1 MAKDKSN
8 QDTKEAPDQLAIAL
22 SAAVKYTVKG
32 RGGSGRVT
40 YLDRFVTACS
50 NSDGNPVEP
59 QKRAHITGK
68 IAFAIC
74 NEERSDEIAAGEATE
89 NFTLTPDGE
98 TPDDEAF
105 AVKCKKVKSQVN
117 AAIANNNNS
126 TSLSYNPKYKDT
138 YKIAKGESGTIGI
151 ERL

>member
-1 MAKDKSN
+1 MAKDKN
-8 QDTKEAPDQLAIAL
+8 AGAEQAPDQLAMAL

-40 YLDRFVTACS
+40 YLDRFVTACTDA
-50 NSDGNPVEP
+50 DGNPIEP

-74 NEERSDEIAAGEATE
+74 NETRSDEVAAGEATDP
-89 NFTLTPDGE
+89 FTLTAEGE
-98 TPDDEAF
+98 GADDEAF
-105 AVKCKKVKSQVN
+105 AASCKKVKSQVN

-126 TSLSYNPKYKDT
+126 TSLSYNPKYKDA
-138 YKIAKGESGTIGI
+138 YKIVKGDGGTIGI
-151 ERL
+151 ERV